1 MRKVLISGA
10 SRGIG
15 KAIAIKLLKEG
26 YSISLGVRKKE
37 SLINTPLDPKLN
49 NPKRL
54 VVHKYDANVRSSSK
68 EWVRN
73 TAETFKNID
82 TVIHCAGIFKR
93 TNLIFNDTEIQDIED
108 IWKVN
113 VMGPWILTKDAWKYL
128 STSNSARIIVLVS
141 MSGKRSKGRLASYS
155 MSKFALMSLCQT
167 MKNEGWDQG
176 IRVTAIC
183 PGWVNTDMAKDIN
196 HFPKEKMTQT
206 TDIANICS
214 NLLEL
219 PNSSVPFEI
228 ALNCQLELTS

>member
-15 KAIAIKLLKEG
+15 KAIAIKLRNEG
-26 YSISLGVRKKE
+26 HSISLGVRKKE

-49 NPKRL
+49 DPEKF
-54 VVHKYDANVRSSSK
+54 VVHKYDANVRSTSK
-68 EWVRN
+68 EWVKN
-73 TAETFKNID
+73 TVDTFKSID
-82 TVIHCAGIFKR
+82 TIIHCAGIFKR

-113 VMGPWILTKDAWKYL
+113 VMGPWILTKDTWKYL
-128 STSNSARIIVLVS
+128 YASNSARIIVLVS
-141 MSGKRSKGRLASYS
+141 MSGKRSKGQLASYS

-167 MKNEGWDQG
+167 MRNEGWDQG

-183 PGWVNTDMAKDIN
+183 PGWVNTNMAKGIN
-196 HFPKEKMTQT
+196 HFPKEEMTQT
-206 TDIANICS
+206 IDIANICS

-219 PNSSVPFEI
+219 PNASVPFEI
-228 ALNCQLELTS
+228 ALNCQLEVTN